1 MSTTRYE
8 QSTIGNW
15 ILNTLPGDEYARLEP
30 YLKAVPLQL
39 REVLYLTDAPIEYLY
54 FPNRGMV
61 SLVSLTEGGSTVE
74 VGMVG
79 NEGIVGVT
87 AILGASSSPY
97 QAEVQVTGDAFK
109 MKADVLR
116 TEFNRSSVLHEM
128 LLRYMYVLIVQLSQ
142 SAVCNRF
149 HKVEERLCRWLL
161 VTRDRVKA
169 SEFQLTQQDLSH
181 MIGSHRPSVTV
192 VANALQKARLI
203 RYNRGLVTLLDE
215 AGLESSACECYRLV
229 KEKCDHFYTTPP

>member
-1 MSTTRYE
+1 MSTTKYQ

-15 ILNTLPGDEYARLEP
+15 ILNTLPNDEYARLEP
-30 YLKAVPLQL
+30 HLEPVSLQL
-39 REVLYLTDAPIEYLY
+39 RDVLYLTDSPIEYLY
-54 FPNRGMV
+54 FPNSGMV

-79 NEGIVGVT
+79 NEGMVGVT
-87 AILGASSSPY
+87 TILGARNSPY
-97 QAEVQVTGDAFK
+97 QAEVQVVGEAFK
-109 MKADVLR
+109 MRVNVLR
-116 TEFNRSSVLHEM
+116 TEFNRSSVLHEL

-161 VTRDRVKA
+161 VTRDRVQANK
-169 SEFQLTQQDLSH
+169 FHLTQQDLSD
-181 MIGSHRPSVTV
+181 MVGSHRPNVTV

-203 RYNRGLVTLLDE
+203 HYNRGRVTLLDE
-215 AGLESSACECYRLV
+215 AGLESSACECYRIV
-229 KEKCDHFYTTPP
+229 KEKYDQLYGSHP